1 MVIAAVISAL
11 TPIIGGITGLW
22 GSKIEKKHELEKAR
36 VDLDILKENNRLQE
50 SLADKEYNR
59 LVKVSEIEQEKLD
72 TLTSADTLKA
82 SYEVFSSPMVPEG
95 TKLTGGKL
103 WIALLVDTFNNLIR
117 PFSTMYYQLLLGC
130 LMGYTIYYLNTYASS
145 MFTTEATKE
154 HLILMFFA
162 ILDMILFQ
170 ASMSLGWWFGN
181 RGMST
186 RGKKG

>member
-1 MVIAAVISAL
+1 MLIAAVISAL

-22 GSKIEKKHELEKAR
+22 GSKIEKKHELEKAK
-36 VDLDILKENNRLQE
+36 VDLDILRENNRLQE

-72 TLTSADTLKA
+72 TLSATDTLKA
-82 SYEVFSSPMVPEG
+82 SYEIFTSPMVPAG

-103 WIALLVDTFNNLIR
+103 WIALACDTFNNLIR
-117 PFSTMYYQLLLGC
+117 PFSTMYYQLLLGS
-130 LMGYTIYYLNTYASS
+130 LMVYTIYYINTYAST
-145 MFTTEATKE
+145 MFTSDSTKE

-162 ILDMILFQ
+162 ILDMVLFN

-181 RGMST
+181 RGMSI
-186 RGKKG
+186 RGKK